1 MQKFERTEDDMLCSG
16 HAACP
21 GCIDALSVRH
31 VLAALGPKTM
41 AIVPPSCMAIIAGPQ
56 PFSSLRIPVY
66 QPTLEASAAAA
77 SGLRRALDARGE
89 HDTQV
94 IILAGDG
101 GTYDIGFQC
110 LSSAAERNENFIY
123 FCLDNEGYMNTGGQ
137 KSSST
142 PHLASTGSTPAGKTS
157 KKKNLIEIMAAHEVP
172 YAATASVGH
181 LPDLIRK
188 VEKAKMMHGTRIIT
202 LLIPCL
208 DGWGLP
214 DDAGLT
220 AARYAVE
227 CGAYPLYEVENGR
240 TYTLNHTTR
249 TRPVSDYLALQR
261 RYRHLSSADIETL
274 QAEVDDGWAR
284 LSQRVEA
291 GQRALEARAQ

>member
-1 MQKFERTEDDMLCSG
+1 MQKLELQKEEMLCSG

-21 GCIDALSVRH
+21 GCVDALSVRH
-31 VLAALGPKTM
+31 VLAAMGPKTM
-41 AIVPPSCMAIIAGPQ
+41 AIIPPSCMAIIAGPQ
-56 PFSSLRIPVY
+56 PYSSLRIPVY

-77 SGLRRALDARGE
+77 SGLRRALDAQGE

-94 IILAGDG
+94 IVLAGDG

-123 FCLDNEGYMNTGGQ
+123 FCLDNEGYMNTGAQ

-142 PHLASTGSTPAGKTS
+142 PRLASTGSTPAGKTTR
-157 KKKNLIEIMAAHEVP
+157 KKNLIEIMAAHDVP
-172 YAATASVGH
+172 YAATASVGF

-188 VEKAKMMHGTRIIT
+188 VEKAKTIHGTRIIT

-220 AARYAVE
+220 AARHAVE
-227 CGAYPLYEVENGR
+227 CGAFPLYEVENGR
-240 TYTLNHTTR
+240 HYTLNYTSKS
-249 TRPVSDYLALQR
+249 RPLKDYLAPQR
-261 RYRHLSSADIETL
+261 RYRHLSPADIEAL

-284 LSQRVEA
+284 LQQRVEA
-291 GQRALEARAQ
+291 GKAAPATRAP

>member
-123 FCLDNEGYMNTGGQ
+123 FCLDNEGYMNTGAQ

-142 PHLASTGSTPAGKTS
+142 PHLASTGSTPAGKTT

-188 VEKAKMMHGTRIIT
+188 VEKAKTMHGTRIIT

-249 TRPVSDYLALQR
+249 TRPVSDYVALQR
-261 RYRHLSSADIETL
+261 RYRHLTPADIETL